1 MKRRAFFGLLGGAA
15 VAGPQAVKSAA
26 EMTLADVRLS
36 SSGPGVPSIGYPDAV
51 AISDDGSW
59 AKASL
64 SRLLGK
70 SHAQAEMEKRRQYV
84 DALDPQIGALRSVA
98 LHRKVAMQRD
108 VSYARSQSQER
119 GYLEGMIAGWW
130 L

>member
-1 MKRRAFFGLLGGAA
+1 
-15 VAGPQAVKSAA
+15 
-26 EMTLADVRLS
+26 
-36 SSGPGVPSIGYPDAV
+36 
-51 AISDDGSW
+51 
-59 AKASL
+59 
-64 SRLLGK
+64 
-70 SHAQAEMEKRRQYV
+70 MEKRRQYV